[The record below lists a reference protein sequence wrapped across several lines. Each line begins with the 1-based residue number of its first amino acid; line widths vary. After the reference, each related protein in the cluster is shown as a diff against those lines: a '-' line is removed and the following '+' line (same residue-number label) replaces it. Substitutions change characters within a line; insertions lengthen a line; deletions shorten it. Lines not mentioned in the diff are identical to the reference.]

1 MDFLNVN
8 TLIIAFTVLV
18 SISAFSNP
26 NMLGKLAHAPYYE
39 ARNKEYYRWLTSGF
53 LHGDYMHLLFNM
65 LSLYFFGPLVEG
77 FFVLKFGVIGRFV
90 YLLFYLIA
98 IVAASYGT
106 YLRERNNSYFHS
118 IGASGAVSA
127 IIFASILMYPLGDI
141 YIYFAIP
148 IKAFIFAGLYLWYCT
163 YAARQNRDNID
174 HMAHFY
180 GAIFGFTGIL
190 LFEPLLI
197 LNFFY
202 QIVAWVQSF

>member
-1 MDFLNVN
+1 MDFLSVN

-18 SISAFSNP
+18 SINAFSNP

-77 FFVLKFGVIGRFV
+77 FFELKFGVIGHFI
-90 YLLFYLIA
+90 YLLFYLVG

-127 IIFASILMYPLGDI
+127 RPGQRLVTNSTWCPRLRNSFASVSACNAAPLYSGS
-141 YIYFAIP
+141 
-148 IKAFIFAGLYLWYCT
+148 K
-163 YAARQNRDNID
+163 
-174 HMAHFY
+174 
-180 GAIFGFTGIL
+180 
-190 LFEPLLI
+190 
-197 LNFFY
+197 
-202 QIVAWVQSF
+202 

>member
-90 YLLFYLIA
+90 YLLFYLIDFQFVNPQ
-98 IVAASYGT
+98 I
-106 YLRERNNSYFHS
+106 YL
-118 IGASGAVSA
+118 
-127 IIFASILMYPLGDI
+127 
-141 YIYFAIP
+141 
-148 IKAFIFAGLYLWYCT
+148 
-163 YAARQNRDNID
+163 
-174 HMAHFY
+174 
-180 GAIFGFTGIL
+180 
-190 LFEPLLI
+190 
-197 LNFFY
+197 LN
-202 QIVAWVQSF
+202 